1 MSIVEQ
7 VNKVK
12 DDLLKVCDKIVD
24 LQKQGV
30 RIEFQLTEG
39 QLTRFVA
46 LQEMKH
52 AYPVATHKR

>member
-46 LQEMKH
+46 LQEMKLSQ
-52 AYPVATHKR
+52 